1 MTISQSQAV
10 WELCRQGLPLM
21 ADDAEILWQ
30 RGETFQPDTHLRL
43 SREALSLIERSNW
56 EASRSHL
63 SRPASPA

>member
-21 ADDAEILWQ
+21 ADDAEILW
-30 RGETFQPDTHLRL
+30 RNGRSFEPDTHLRL
-43 SREALSLIERSNW
+43 SRETLSLIEQSNW

-63 SRPASPA
+63 SHPTTPA